1 MTRYEL
7 IKEFKKEMHA
17 LNPQADAI
25 TFWIADKS
33 EHDLIISIATVVRGT
48 MVEQFVLDK
57 YGDIRMKV
65 LRNNYLSDILFS
77 LTA

>member
-1 MTRYEL
+1 MTRNEL
-7 IKEFKKEMHA
+7 IKEFTQEMHA
-17 LNPQADAI
+17 LNPKADAI

-33 EHDLIISIATVVRGT
+33 EYDLIISIATVVRNT

-57 YGDIRMKV
+57 YGDVRMRV
-65 LRNNYLSDILFS
+65 LKNGTLSEMILS

>member
-17 LNPQADAI
+17 LNPEADAI
-25 TFWIADKS
+25 TLWIADKS
-33 EHDLIISIATVVRGT
+33 EYDLIIAIATVVRGT

-65 LRNNYLSDILFS
+65 LRNHHLSDILFS

>member
-17 LNPQADAI
+17 LNPKADAI
-25 TFWIADKS
+25 TFWLSDKS
-33 EHDLIISIATVVRGT
+33 EYELIISIATVVRGT

-65 LRNNYLSDILFS
+65 LRNHHLSDILFS

>member
-1 MTRYEL
+1 MKRYEL

-17 LNPQADAI
+17 LNPQADSI

-33 EHDLIISIATVVRGT
+33 EYDLIISIATVVRGT

-57 YGDIRMKV
+57 YGDVRMRV
-65 LRNNYLSDILFS
+65 LKKGKFSNPLFS

>member
-1 MTRYEL
+1 MTRDEL
-7 IKEFKKEMHA
+7 IKEFTKEMHA

-25 TFWIADKS
+25 TFWIADES
-33 EHDLIISIATVVRGT
+33 EYDLIISIATVVRGT

-57 YGDIRMKV
+57 YGDVRMRV
-65 LRNNYLSDILFS
+65 LKNGNFSNILVS

>member
-17 LNPQADAI
+17 LNPKADAM

-33 EHDLIISIATVVRGT
+33 EYDLIISIATVVRGT

-57 YGDIRMKV
+57 YGNIRMKV
-65 LRNNYLSDILFS
+65 LRNHHLSDILFS